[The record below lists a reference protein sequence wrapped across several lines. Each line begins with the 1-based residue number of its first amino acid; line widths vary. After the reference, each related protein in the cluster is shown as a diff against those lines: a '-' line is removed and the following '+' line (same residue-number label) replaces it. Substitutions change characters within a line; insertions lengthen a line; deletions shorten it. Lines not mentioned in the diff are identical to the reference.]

1 MQIGEAA
8 RTSAAEIWSHKLR
21 SALTLVG
28 IVLGTTALV
37 VMVSVIGGL
46 AEAVQ
51 KGLDDLGF
59 DGVVFAVPRP
69 ATDRIEQ
76 KKQGYSRGMRAA
88 DGRVIESGRE
98 TIDQAAPVLGLG
110 NETVRMN
117 GRTLKA
123 LVEGVTPE
131 WGRIRNRVP
140 QGGRYLVESDV
151 ETRATVALLGQKIKK
166 DVFGDEEALGREI
179 LIRGMRFRIVGV
191 LKKFGNNQVNDGEM
205 ERDNAKIYIPLT
217 TAQKFFVGTDTVHA
231 WAFKAPPDKMDDAQ
245 KEAEALMRRS
255 HRGITD
261 FKIENIG
268 QEILRVRKEV
278 DKLIVNWNIVLA
290 SIAGI
295 SLLVGG
301 IGIFSV
307 MQISIGER
315 TYEIGLRACRKDQRP
330 CTCCWR
336 EAVLRRRRWCGSTG
350 SRSRRHSAIHG
361 CWSST
366 SRPVRSRGR
375 HPTPSAR
382 RGRRR
387 TSALSAIAALRC
399 TSSIRHRTEAR
410 RTRSTRWCCRN
421 KR

>member
-1 MQIGEAA
+1 MQIGESV

-46 AEAVQ
+46 AVAVQ

-59 DGVVFAVPRP
+59 DGVVFAVPRA
-69 ATDRIEQ
+69 ATDRIEL

-88 DGRVIESGRE
+88 DGLVIEAGRE
-98 TIDQAAPVLGLG
+98 TIDEAAPVIGLG
-110 NETVRMN
+110 DETVRMN

-131 WGRIRNRVP
+131 WGRIRKRVP
-140 QGGRYLVESDV
+140 EAGRYLADRDV

-166 DVFGDEEALGREI
+166 DVFGDEEALGREVT
-179 LIRGMRFRIVGV
+179 IRGLRFRIVGV
-191 LKKFGNNQVNDGEM
+191 LKKFGNNQVQDDEM
-205 ERDNAKIYIPLT
+205 ERDNSKIYIPLS
-217 TAQKFFVGTDTVHA
+217 TAQQYFVGKDTVHA
-231 WAFKAPPDKMDDAQ
+231 WAFKADPEKMGDAQ
-245 KEAEALMRRS
+245 REAEALMRRS

-278 DKLIVNWNIVLA
+278 DKLIRNWNIVLA

-307 MQISIGER
+307 MQISISER
-315 TYEIGLRACRKDQRP
+315 VYEIGLRKSIGATDPEIFGQFLIESVSLSLVGGLIGAAIGFGVTLLAAQAFPDGLSVSPLGLILAAAFAIGIGLAAGVYPAMR
-330 CTCCWR
+330 
-336 EAVLRRRRWCGSTG
+336 A
-350 SRSRRHSAIHG
+350 SRLTPVDAIRAG
-361 CWSST
+361 
-366 SRPVRSRGR
+366 
-375 HPTPSAR
+375 
-382 RGRRR
+382 
-387 TSALSAIAALRC
+387 
-399 TSSIRHRTEAR
+399 
-410 RTRSTRWCCRN
+410 
-421 KR
+421 

>member
-1 MQIGEAA
+1 VQIGESV

-46 AEAVQ
+46 AVAVQ

-59 DGVVFAVPRP
+59 DGVVFAVPRA

-88 DGRVIESGRE
+88 DGLVIEAGRE
-98 TIDQAAPVLGLG
+98 TIDEAAPVISLGD
-110 NETVRMN
+110 ETVRMN
-117 GRTLKA
+117 GRTMKA

-131 WGRIRNRVP
+131 WGRIRKRIPEV
-140 QGGRYLVESDV
+140 GRYLADRDV

-166 DVFGDEEALGREI
+166 DVFGEEEALGREVT
-179 LIRGMRFRIVGV
+179 IRGMRFRIVGV
-191 LKKFGNNQVNDGEM
+191 LKKFGNNQVQDDEM
-205 ERDNAKIYIPLT
+205 ERDNSKIYIPLS
-217 TAQKFFVGTDTVHA
+217 TAQKYFVGQDTVQA
-231 WAFKAPPDKMDDAQ
+231 WAFKADPEKMGDAQ

-278 DKLIVNWNIVLA
+278 DKLIRNWNVVLA

-307 MQISIGER
+307 MQISISER
-315 TYEIGLRACRKDQRP
+315 TYEIGLRKSIGATDPEIFGQFLIESVSLSLMGGLIGAAIGFGITLMAAQAFP
-330 CTCCWR
+330 DGL
-336 EAVLRRRRWCGSTG
+336 AVSPLGLVLAAAF
-350 SRSRRHSAIHG
+350 AIG
-361 CWSST
+361 IGLAAGVY
-366 SRPVRSRGR
+366 P
-375 HPTPSAR
+375 
-382 RGRRR
+382 
-387 TSALSAIAALRC
+387 ALRASRL
-399 TSSIRHRTEAR
+399 TPVDAIRAG
-410 RTRSTRWCCRN
+410 
-421 KR
+421 